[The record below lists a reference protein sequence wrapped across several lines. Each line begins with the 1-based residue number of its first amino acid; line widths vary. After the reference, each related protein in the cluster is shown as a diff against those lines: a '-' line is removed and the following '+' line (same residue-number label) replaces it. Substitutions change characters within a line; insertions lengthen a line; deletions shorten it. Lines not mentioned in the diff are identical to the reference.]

1 MLKKVTPTDPCEVLG
16 FAVGK
21 EVVGKK
27 IGKELASMWVQPL
40 DLFSHTTNTTRW
52 TLRAKYIAYN
62 LKIKLIFTYSGQKKK
77 KAAKEKKRKAKKK
90 LALAGNR
97 TRASRVAGENSTTEP
112 PVPCLSK
119 HLILKYLLRWVPRLP
134 MIHGRMRK
142 SDGRSPLTCSC
153 GQELCNSIS
162 TPPF

>member
-1 MLKKVTPTDPCEVLG
+1 MWGPGFCCGEGSSRKENRKGTSFHVGTTPRPVLSYNKHNTLNAAREV
-16 FAVGK
+16 
-21 EVVGKK
+21 
-27 IGKELASMWVQPL
+27 
-40 DLFSHTTNTTRW
+40 
-52 TLRAKYIAYN
+52 YIAYN